1 MAILQANSSKP
12 DLGEAPPVGQHLAV
26 CLAVKDEYGVERPS
40 YDNPE
45 EMEKKDVSRVLFG
58 TKKNGETSKIET
70 FEMRISGN
78 DRSNMHKFFSS
89 WLGYKAPA
97 GFDTE
102 SMVGKGAT
110 ITVSEKVS
118 RAGTTYRNITNI
130 SPVMAEL
137 EDKVPKVS
145 DFDPIPDG
153 KDNKDL
159 DLIGSGQPF

>member
-12 DLGEAPPVGQHLAV
+12 DLGEAPPVGQYLAV
-26 CLAVKDEYGVERPS
+26 CLAITEEYGVERPK
-40 YDNPE
+40 YGKPE
-45 EMEKKDVSRVLFG
+45 EIEKKDVMRVLFG
-58 TKKNGETSKIET
+58 MKKNGETYKSET
-70 FEMRISGN
+70 FEFRTSGH
-78 DRSNMHKFFSS
+78 DKSTCHKFYSS
-89 WLGYKAPA
+89 WLGYKAPG